1 MASPVQP
8 GTRSPALD
16 GPPAPSGGPTG
27 PTPGAGGMADVVQG
41 GSQSPSS
48 GDRQGG
54 RRAIVMMGAE
64 IDRALVA
71 LAQAFDQLGMRD
83 GLDGLAQAR
92 ALIETSIAQAV
103 AGAGEGGGM
112 SPGGPPST
120 SPTAAGP
127 QFPGGGSMS
136 GKPY

>member
-16 GPPAPSGGPTG
+16 GPPPPSGGPVG
-27 PTPGAGGMADVVQG
+27 PTPGGGGMADVVQG
-41 GSQSPSS
+41 APGAGGGPGGG
-48 GDRQGG
+48 GDAQGG

-64 IDRALVA
+64 IDRALTS
-71 LAQAFDQLGMRD
+71 LAQALNQLGMKD

-92 ALIETSIAQAV
+92 ALIETSIAQSV
-103 AGAGEGGGM
+103 AGAGEM
-112 SPGGPPST
+112 EGGPPAT

-136 GKPY
+136 GRP